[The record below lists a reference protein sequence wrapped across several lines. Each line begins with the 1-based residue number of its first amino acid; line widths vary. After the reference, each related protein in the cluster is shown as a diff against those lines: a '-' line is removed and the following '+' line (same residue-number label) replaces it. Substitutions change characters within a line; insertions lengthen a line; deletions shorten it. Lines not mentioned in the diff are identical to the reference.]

1 MRRVAIVSAAVLAIA
16 CGTVHAT
23 DLTFQYTQS
32 GLTKPELGQIRR
44 ESWAAWQ
51 AYVATHPEV
60 RPRKEC
66 ISVVSGRNYTL
77 CETSAVDAT
86 DWQSAFLIYDS
97 DAVPGIRLR
106 CISIPTQEPKRRC
119 LSINDGIEFVQ
130 TLRNGGWGQ

>member
-23 DLTFQYTQS
+23 DLTFHYTQS
-32 GLTKPELGQIRR
+32 GLTKPELGKIRR

-51 AYVATHPEV
+51 AYAAIHPEV
-60 RPRKEC
+60 RSRKEC
-66 ISVVSGRNYTL
+66 TSVVSGRNYTL
-77 CETSAVDAT
+77 CETAA

-106 CISIPTQEPKRRC
+106 WISIATQEPKRRC